1 MHGLNDFLVRLDGYL
16 GGHWWFMI
24 LLIGT
29 GLFFTIYLG
38 VPQLRYFRHAI
49 RITKGTYDHSR
60 DIGDTSHFQSL
71 ATALSGT
78 VGTGNIAG
86 VALALHLGGPAAL
99 FWMLVTAAIGM
110 CTKMVEVSISHKYR
124 DILPDGTVSGGP
136 MYYMKKRLNFKT
148 RGGKVIKIG
157 AVMGAF
163 FAGATILSSFGT
175 GSLPQINSISNSV
188 FTSFG
193 IKHIITG
200 AVLAFFLALVIIGGI
215 KRIAKVT
222 SILVPFMAILYIAGA
237 LLVIFSHPGNIIPSF
252 VSIFA
257 DAFTGSA
264 AAGGFLGASFAF
276 AMNRGV
282 NRGLFSNESGQGSAP
297 IAHSAARAP
306 EPVSEGMVALL
317 EPFIDTICIC
327 TLTGLVVL
335 ASGAWNTKTENQF
348 QTTDIQILSGIYDD
362 GNSEDVRKL
371 SKHLRGDQFLDLYN
385 GTMVI
390 EDGRLVTTGLSM
402 IHARSLAENVE
413 FLSGKDPYSGELEV
427 IAGKLPAVSSLTVRG
442 ESLIHSAPLTT
453 FAFSQSILK
462 GFGSYIVTFSLLLFA
477 FSTAISWSYYGDRAT
492 TYLFGPKYVIYY
504 RMVFVAGFFIASF
517 TDTTIIWSLSYIAIV
532 LMAVPNLIGIFILR
546 KEVKQNVREYWEA
559 FSAQYPDAKISQ
571 KMSRRFGDKS

>member
-1 MHGLNDFLVRLDGYL
+1 MHGLNNFLVKLDGYL
-16 GGHWWFMI
+16 GGNPWFMV

-29 GLFFTIYLG
+29 GLFFTLYLG
-38 VPQLRYFRHAI
+38 FPQIRYFRHAI
-49 RITKGTYDHSR
+49 RITRGKYDHSH
-60 DIGDTSHFQSL
+60 DVGDTSHFQSL

-86 VALALHLGGPAAL
+86 VALAIHLGGPAAL

-124 DILPDGTVSGGP
+124 DILPDGSVSGGP
-136 MYYMKKRLNFKT
+136 MYYMKKRLNIKT
-148 RGGKVIKIG
+148 RSGKILRTG

-193 IKHIITG
+193 VKHIITG
-200 AVLAFFLALVIIGGI
+200 AILAILLGLVIIGGI

-222 SILVPFMAILYIAGA
+222 SVLVPFMAILYITGA

-252 VSIFA
+252 LSVFA

-348 QTTDIQILSGIYDD
+348 QATDMQILSGVYSDSNKAD
-362 GNSEDVRKL
+362 AAKL
-371 SKHLRGDQFLDLYN
+371 SKHLRGDEFLGLYN
-385 GTMVI
+385 GKLTI
-390 EDGRLVTTGLSM
+390 ENGQITTTGISV
-402 IHARSLAENVE
+402 IHARSLAENIR
-413 FLSGKDPYSGELEV
+413 FLSGKEPYTGEMEV
-427 IAGKLPAVSSLTVRG
+427 IAGKLPNMSNITVRG

-453 FAFSQSILK
+453 FAFSRSILK

-492 TYLFGPKYVIYY
+492 TFLFGSRYVLYY
-504 RMVFVAGFFIASF
+504 RLVYVAGFFIASF
-517 TDTTIIWSLSYIAIV
+517 TDTTIIWSLSYVAIV
-532 LMAVPNLIGIFILR
+532 LMAVPNLVGILILR
-546 KEVKQNVREYWEA
+546 KEVKQNVRDYWMA
-559 FSAQYPDAKISQ
+559 FSKQHPEEKISG
-571 KMSRRFGDKS
+571 KMSRRFGLN

>member
-1 MHGLNDFLVRLDGYL
+1 MHGFNDFLVRLDGYL
-16 GGHWWFMI
+16 GGHPWFMV

-29 GLFFTIYLG
+29 GLFFTFYLG
-38 VPQLRYFRHAI
+38 FPQIRYFRHAI
-49 RITKGTYDHSR
+49 RITRGKYDHSH
-60 DIGDTSHFQSL
+60 DVGDTSHFQAL

-86 VALALHLGGPAAL
+86 VALAIHLGGPAAL
-99 FWMLVTAAIGM
+99 FWMLITAAIGM

-124 DILPDGTVSGGP
+124 DILPDGSVSGGP
-136 MYYMKKRLNFKT
+136 MYYMKKRLNIKT
-148 RGGKVIKIG
+148 KSGKIIRTG
-157 AVMGAF
+157 AILGAF

-188 FTSFG
+188 FSTFG

-200 AVLAFFLALVIIGGI
+200 GILAVLLGLVIIGGI

-222 SILVPFMAILYIAGA
+222 SVLVPFMAILYLIGS

-335 ASGAWNTKTENQF
+335 ASGAWNTKTDNQF
-348 QTTDIQILSGIYDD
+348 QSTDMQILTGIYDD
-362 GNSEDVRKL
+362 GNSADVEKL
-371 SKHLRGDQFLDLYN
+371 SSHLRGDQFIDLYN
-385 GTMVI
+385 GKLTVENGVI
-390 EDGRLVTTGLSM
+390 STAGISV
-402 IHARSLAENVE
+402 IHARSLASNIR
-413 FLSGKDPYSGELEV
+413 FMSGKEPFTGELEV
-427 IAGKLPAVSSLTVRG
+427 LAGKLPNMASMTVRG

-462 GFGSYIVTFSLLLFA
+462 GFGPYIVTFSLLLFA

-492 TYLFGPKYVIYY
+492 TYLFGQKYVIYY
-504 RMVFVAGFFIASF
+504 RMVFVAAFFIASF
-517 TDTTIIWSLSYIAIV
+517 TDTTIIWSLSYVAIV
-532 LMAVPNLIGIFILR
+532 LMAVPNLIGILILR
-546 KEVKQNVREYWEA
+546 KEVKQNVKEYWQA
-559 FSAQYPDAKISQ
+559 FSKQYPDEKISD
-571 KMSRRFGDKS
+571 KMSKRFED